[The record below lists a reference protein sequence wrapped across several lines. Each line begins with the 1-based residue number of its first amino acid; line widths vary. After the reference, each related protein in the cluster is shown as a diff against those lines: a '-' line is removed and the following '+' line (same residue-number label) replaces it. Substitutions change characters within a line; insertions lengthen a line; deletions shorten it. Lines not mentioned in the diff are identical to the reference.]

1 MNYYKTKI
9 RVFHEN
15 ELKRTAKANSLM
27 KLFNVELLSL
37 NGKIHPVANYIYTDN
52 DFDRAIPH
60 IQMLSGIYYT
70 YSLKAK
76 YKGGSNKCPFCT
88 DQKTEDIKHIL
99 LTHQSV
105 KMKRILC
112 EIQLLCDSSVSIR
125 NFVLNQ
131 QNEDTQTQFLID
143 PTSISLEQRISFE
156 DPLLEDMI
164 RKCRDYTFVTHIEK
178 KQRIHDLSNL

>member
-9 RVFHEN
+9 QVFHEN

-27 KLFNVELLSL
+27 ELFNVELLSL
-37 NGKIHPVANYIYTDN
+37 NGKIPPVANYIYTDN

-70 YSLKAK
+70 YSLKAR

-99 LTHQSV
+99 LAHQSV

-112 EIQLLCDSSVSIR
+112 EIQLLCDSSVSLE
-125 NFVLNQ
+125 NFTLNQ
-131 QNEDTQTQFLID
+131 ENEDTQTQFLID
-143 PTSISLEQRISFE
+143 PTSMSLEQRISFE
-156 DPLLEDMI
+156 DPLLENMI
-164 RKCRDYTFVTHIEK
+164 RKCRDYIFVAHIER